1 MWPMKVFTT
10 GLIDIY
16 SAVVRLA
23 ISKGELDSFLT
34 SMTQTLLSLEPVAIK
49 FGFNFDQ
56 LTVLMSS
63 LCTFKSL
70 DTGWCSWIFY
80 CLSELIAGASL
91 APVVLFV

>member
-1 MWPMKVFTT
+1 MNVFTT

-23 ISKGELDSFLT
+23 ISNGELDSFLT
-34 SMTQTLLSLEPVAIK
+34 SITQTLLSLEPVAIK

-56 LTVLMSS
+56 LTVFMSS

-70 DTGWCSWIFY
+70 DTG
-80 CLSELIAGASL
+80 
-91 APVVLFV
+91 